1 MDKLIFTA
9 VSGAERTL
17 RAQQV
22 RANNLANIETAGF
35 RANLEV
41 AATQAMQ
48 QGYGYDSMHLSK
60 VDADTIS
67 TRAGAVRETGRPLD
81 VAINGNGYL
90 AVQYGEGEAYTRA
103 GAIDIDAEGNLS
115 VNGHPLMGE
124 GGPIVLPPHQA
135 VEIGTPPERLLEV
148 VRSTEYSRLPV
159 YRGRMD
165 NVEGLI
171 HTKDLL
177 PYLIDHKEFNIA
189 SLLRRPLFVP
199 ESASIEKVMLQL
211 QESAVHLAFVVDEFG
226 TLEGIVTLEDII
238 EEIVGDIR
246 DEYDEKAEDWFQP
259 LGEHAYLV
267 KGNASLKEL
276 CQRLPLCLPQKE
288 GFSTLAGFLLYEF
301 GRIPHEKDELEFQG
315 HTFIVERLT
324 RRHISLVRVLLKPP
338 AARDAD
344 ENRRL
349 E

>member
-9 VSGAERTL
+9 VSGAERTM

-48 QGYGYDSMHLSK
+48 KGYGYDSMHLSQ

-135 VEIGTPPERLLEV
+135 VEIGTDGTISVLTEGATLMQAVDKLRLVNAEGAELTKNEAGLIVSRQGEPLEADPNV
-148 VRSTEYSRLPV
+148 TV
-159 YRGRMD
+159 RGRALEGS
-165 NVEGLI
+165 NV
-171 HTKDLL
+171 
-177 PYLIDHKEFNIA
+177 
-189 SLLRRPLFVP
+189 
-199 ESASIEKVMLQL
+199 
-211 QESAVHLAFVVDEFG
+211 SAV
-226 TLEGIVTLEDII
+226 
-238 EEIVGDIR
+238 EEMVAVMSLNRSFEMQMKLFKASDSMNEVG
-246 DEYDEKAEDWFQP
+246 
-259 LGEHAYLV
+259 
-267 KGNASLKEL
+267 N
-276 CQRLPLCLPQKE
+276 RLI
-288 GFSTLAGFLLYEF
+288 GA
-301 GRIPHEKDELEFQG
+301 
-315 HTFIVERLT
+315 
-324 RRHISLVRVLLKPP
+324 
-338 AARDAD
+338 
-344 ENRRL
+344 
-349 E
+349 